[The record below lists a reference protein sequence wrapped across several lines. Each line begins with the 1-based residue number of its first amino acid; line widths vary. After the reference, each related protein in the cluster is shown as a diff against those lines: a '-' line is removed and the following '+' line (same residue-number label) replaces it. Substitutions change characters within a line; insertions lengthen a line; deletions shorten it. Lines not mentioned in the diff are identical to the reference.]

1 MLTGV
6 SHAHGLVVSM
16 QLAADPVSGG
26 CICCSCLGLAMVFC
40 LPNAALP
47 QASPAPEKAV
57 PDTTWRDAML
67 KYLQAKWFS
76 WMFRSLKVCK
86 KILGA

>member
-16 QLAADPVSGG
+16 QMAADPASGG
-26 CICCSCLGLAMVFC
+26 CIRCSCLGLAMVFC

-47 QASPAPEKAV
+47 QASPALVKAV
-57 PDTTWRDAML
+57 PDTTWRNAML
-67 KYLQAKWFS
+67 KYLQAKGFS
-76 WMFRSLKVCK
+76 WIFRSRKVRK